1 MITKIATIKRNPTFS
16 NIIEKVTIL
25 FIIIL
30 SLTLG
35 FVSGII
41 YTNKE
46 TKTLAAYYD
55 VGRFNLNTGVFE
67 WKKN

>member
-1 MITKIATIKRNPTFS
+1 MITKLATIKRNPNFS

-46 TKTLAAYYD
+46 TKTLMVYCD
-55 VGRFNLNTGVFE
+55 IGKFNPNTGAVE

>member
-1 MITKIATIKRNPTFS
+1 MITKLATFKRNPTFS
-16 NIIEKVTIL
+16 NIIENVTIL

-46 TKTLAAYYD
+46 IKTLAAYYD
-55 VGRFNLNTGVFE
+55 AGRFNPNTGVFE